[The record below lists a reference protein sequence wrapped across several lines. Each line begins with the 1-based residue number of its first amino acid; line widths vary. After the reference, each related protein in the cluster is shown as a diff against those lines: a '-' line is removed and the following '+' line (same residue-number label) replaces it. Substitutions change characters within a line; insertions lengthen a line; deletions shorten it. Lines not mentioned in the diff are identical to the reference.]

1 MVDIAH
7 QANVS
12 KGTLYVYFLTKEALF
27 LDYAKQ
33 EIELFFERL
42 NHYLTRQ
49 QQTSGISNVVNAL
62 KQAYSDSEEMIRLL
76 SVLHSVLESNAGFEK
91 VLVFRQS
98 LLPLL
103 ETAGQHCE
111 QHLSFIKKGEGK
123 RLLLTIHGIALGLQQ
138 LSNPTQT
145 IKEVE
150 QHPSMSLYQY
160 DFITALLSTVD
171 FLLAGME
178 ARAEK

>member
-1 MVDIAH
+1 MVDIAQ

-42 NHYLTRQ
+42 NYYLTHQ
-49 QQTSGISNVVNAL
+49 QQTGIVSVVNAL

-91 VLVFRQS
+91 VLAFRQS